1 MSTTLE
7 INKDHSIEQSH
18 GMRKKKILVI
28 DDEAKFTS
36 IVKLTLEMKDKY
48 EVFVE
53 NDSWMAI
60 STARKCLPD
69 IILMD
74 VIMAE
79 PDGIEVEAQF
89 KADPTLKHIPII
101 FLTAVVRKKDI
112 NEFHGLIGGQFFIA
126 KPISAYDL
134 IQAIEEH
141 VRT

>member
-1 MSTTLE
+1 MQ
-7 INKDHSIEQSH
+7 K
-18 GMRKKKILVI
+18 RKVLII
-28 DDEAKFTS
+28 DDEVAFTN
-36 IVKLTLEMKDKY
+36 IVKLTLEMKDGY

-53 NDSWMAI
+53 NDSRMAI

-74 VIMAE
+74 VIMPE
-79 PDGIEVEAQF
+79 PDGIEVEAQI
-89 KADPTLKHIPII
+89 KDDPNLKHIPII

-126 KPISAYDL
+126 KPISADDL

-141 VRT
+141 IRS